1 MRILLLFLTIL
12 PLAISLNSTSI
23 QTNSEKCAPAKACVD
38 GLILPAWQ
46 PQENLSTFTIVFRGT
61 VYLLALLYLFLG
73 VSIVADRFMAAIEVI
88 TSQEREVTLK
98 KVTGEPYT
106 VLIRVWNE
114 TVSNLTLMALGSS
127 APEILLSVIE
137 IFGNHFEA
145 GDLGPATIVGS
156 AAYNLFVIIGICILI
171 IPNGEVRRVLR
182 NDVFWVT
189 AVWSI
194 FAYIWL
200 YLILG
205 FFSPNVVEAWEGI
218 LTFLFFF
225 LTVISAY
232 IANRFFPSA
241 GRRIFGAQN
250 VTSFARTKRE
260 GANKEEIKLENGD
273 GSPED
278 QTDYLLQNETDP
290 EVIAFEEHKRLFWQI
305 FQEVRA
311 ENPDLNIKEIGKLT
325 AWRALALTPKSRA
338 VRRIQATRSLTA
350 GIPLMK
356 EVDSK
361 AEEVVAPLL
370 PAKEEKVVVQFQPCH
385 YICMENVG
393 KINVHLA
400 VDRGSIE
407 EPTLVTVQY
416 KTIQDTAAEGRD
428 YEGIQGTITFQ
439 PHEKVASI
447 PIKIIDCEKYEND
460 EQFHVQLYNARA
472 ISAADPSKEKPATIG
487 PASSATIIIVDDDHA
502 GAFGFSSEVFKVT
515 ENAETFYLKVER
527 TRGAKGKVTIPYT
540 VTEGRAKIGKDML
553 LPTEGVLV
561 FLDGQTSSDI
571 PIKIINDDKYEK
583 SEDFYV
589 QLGEPT
595 WHQVDQE
602 GENGADGKPL
612 LAAHKRA
619 KVIITE
625 DQEFKHFIDKL
636 IAKANCSVMV
646 GTSSWKQ
653 QFSEA
658 LTVGTDDEDSPDGP
672 PKEPTIIQKIIH
684 YISLPW
690 KIIFAFIPPTDY
702 AHGWVC
708 FVFSIFAIGVVT
720 AIIGDVAAH
729 FGCTVGLKD
738 SVTAITLVAMGTS
751 LPDTF
756 ASKVSAVQDKTA
768 DSSIGNVTGSNAVNV
783 FLGIGVAWA
792 IAAVYHAWNGTVF
805 RVTAGGLA
813 PAVTLFCI
821 GSVICIAILQYRRYN
836 KSVGG
841 ELGGPNGCRYISA
854 AGFFGIWV
862 AYITYCVLDAYCLI

>member
-1 MRILLLFLTIL
+1 
-12 PLAISLNSTSI
+12 
-23 QTNSEKCAPAKACVD
+23 
-38 GLILPAWQ
+38 
-46 PQENLSTFTIVFRGT
+46 
-61 VYLLALLYLFLG
+61 
-73 VSIVADRFMAAIEVI
+73 MAAIEVI

-106 VLIRVWNE
+106 ILIRIWNE

-145 GDLGPATIVGS
+145 GDIGPSTIVGS
-156 AAYNLFVIIGICILI
+156 AAYNLFVIIGICILV

-189 AVWSI
+189 AIWSI

-218 LTFLFFF
+218 LTFAFFF

-232 IANRFFPSA
+232 IANRFFPA
-241 GRRIFGAQN
+241 TRRRLLGAQN

-260 GANKEEIKLENGD
+260 TSKEEIRLENGNE
-273 GSPED
+273 SPED
-278 QTDYLLQNETDP
+278 QTDYLLENESDP
-290 EVIAFEEHKRLFWQI
+290 EVIAFQEHKRLFWKI
-305 FQEVRA
+305 FKEIRA
-311 ENPDLNIKEIGKLT
+311 EHPDLDIKEIGKLT
-325 AWRALALTPKSRA
+325 AWKALALTPKSRA
-338 VRRIQATRSLTA
+338 VRRIQATRTLSG

-356 EVDSK
+356 EVDIK
-361 AEEVVAPLL
+361 AEEVIAPLV
-370 PAKEEKVVVQFQPCH
+370 PAKEAKVVVQFQPCH
-385 YICMENVG
+385 YICMENAG
-393 KINVHLA
+393 KINVHLS

-416 KTIQDTAAEGRD
+416 KTIQDTATEGKD
-428 YEGIQGTITFQ
+428 YEGIQGTVTFQ
-439 PHEKVASI
+439 PSEKTISI
-447 PIKIIDCEKYEND
+447 PIKIIDCEKYEVD

-472 ISAADPSKEKPATIG
+472 ISADDPLKEQPATVG
-487 PASSATIIIVDDDHA
+487 PASSATIIIIDDDHA
-502 GAFGFSSEVFKVT
+502 GAFSFSSEVFKVP
-515 ENAETFYLKVER
+515 ENTGTFLLKVDR
-527 TRGAKGKVTIPYT
+527 TRGAKGRVEVPFTI
-540 VTEGRAKIGKDML
+540 TEGRAKIGKDMRT
-553 LPTEGVLV
+553 PTEGLLI
-561 FLDGQTSSDI
+561 FADGQTTAEI
-571 PIKIINDDKYEK
+571 PIEIINDDKYEK
-583 SEDFYV
+583 AEDFYV
-589 QLGEPT
+589 ELGQPI
-595 WHQVDQE
+595 WGQIDQE
-602 GENGADGKPL
+602 GEDGADGKPL
-612 LAAHKRA
+612 IGAHKRA
-619 KVIITE
+619 KIIITE
-625 DQEFKHFIDKL
+625 DQEFKHFIDRL

-658 LTVGTDDEDSPDGP
+658 LTTGTDDEDSPDGP
-672 PKEPTIIQKIIH
+672 PKEPTIVQKFLH
-684 YISLPW
+684 YIALPW
-690 KIIFAFIPPTDY
+690 KLIFALIPPTDY

-708 FVFSIFAIGVVT
+708 FIVSIFAIGVVT
-720 AIIGDVAAH
+720 AIIGDVASH

-783 FLGIGVAWA
+783 FLGIGIAWA
-792 IAAVYHAWNGTVF
+792 IASVYHAWNGTVF
-805 RVTAGGLA
+805 RVSAGDLA
-813 PAVTLFCI
+813 PSVTLFCI

-836 KSVGG
+836 KAIGG

-854 AGFFGIWV
+854 LGFFGIWV